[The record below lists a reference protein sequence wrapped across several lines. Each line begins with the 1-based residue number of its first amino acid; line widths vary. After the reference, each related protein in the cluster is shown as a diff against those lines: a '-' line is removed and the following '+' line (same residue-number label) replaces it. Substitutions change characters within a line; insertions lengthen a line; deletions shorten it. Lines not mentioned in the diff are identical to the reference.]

1 MELSFSKMHGCG
13 NDYIVVDGREFDLD
27 WSNIALKYCER
38 KFSVGA
44 DGLLVVKNSN
54 KAPVKMSMYN
64 PDGSEAQMC
73 GNGIRCFTK
82 YIIENEIVEYQQ
94 NGLLIE
100 TLAGVLTVYPHKN
113 SNGLIDTVNVSMGE
127 PLFSPDKLPV
137 SSALLSLPKIIDHKI
152 SVNDQEIQIS
162 CVSMGNP
169 HAVAFIE
176 DDVDNFPLDTLGPI
190 VENLDLFPERI
201 NFHIVNVLDKT
212 KIKARSW
219 ERGAGLTL
227 ACGTGACA
235 IQAISKDRGYTDNNI
250 DLYMPGGKLNMKWE
264 GKGQSVFME
273 GPAELVFDS
282 FLIVSQ

>member
-82 YIIENEIVEYQQ
+82 YIIENEIVEYQK

-235 IQAISKDRGYTDNNI
+235 IQAISKDRGFTDNNI

-264 GKGQSVFME
+264 GKWQSVFME

>member
-94 NGLLIE
+94 NGLFIE
-100 TLAGVLTVYPHKN
+100 NLAGVLTVYPHKN

-235 IQAISKDRGYTDNNI
+235 IQAISKDRGFTDNNI

>member
-13 NDYIVVDGREFDLD
+13 NDYIVVDGRELDLD

-94 NGLLIE
+94 NGLFIE
-100 TLAGVLTVYPHKN
+100 TLAGGLTVYPHKN

-235 IQAISKDRGYTDNNI
+235 IQAISKDRGFTDNNI

>member
-13 NDYIVVDGREFDLD
+13 NDYIVVDGRELDLD

-227 ACGTGACA
+227 A
-235 IQAISKDRGYTDNNI
+235 
-250 DLYMPGGKLNMKWE
+250 
-264 GKGQSVFME
+264 
-273 GPAELVFDS
+273 
-282 FLIVSQ
+282 

>member
-94 NGLLIE
+94 NGLFIE

-127 PLFSPDKLPV
+127 PLFSPDKLPA

-235 IQAISKDRGYTDNNI
+235 IQAISKDRGFTDNNN

-264 GKGQSVFME
+264 GMGASVFME

-282 FLIVSQ
+282 FLVVNL

>member
-13 NDYIVVDGREFDLD
+13 NDYIVVDGRELDLD
-27 WSNIALKYCER
+27 WSNIALKYFER

-44 DGLLVVKNSN
+44 NGLLVVKNST

-94 NGLLIE
+94 NGLFIE

-127 PLFSPDKLPV
+127 PLFSPDKLPA

-235 IQAISKDRGYTDNNI
+235 IQAISKDRGFTDNNI

>member
-201 NFHIVNVLDKT
+201 NFHIVNVLDKS

-235 IQAISKDRGYTDNNI
+235 IQAISKDRGFTDSNI

>member
-94 NGLLIE
+94 NGLFIE

-127 PLFSPDKLPV
+127 PLFSPDKLPA

-235 IQAISKDRGYTDNNI
+235 IQAISKDRGFTDNNI

>member
-82 YIIENEIVEYQQ
+82 YIIENEIVEYQK

-152 SVNDQEIQIS
+152 SVNDQDIQIS

-201 NFHIVNVLDKT
+201 NFHIVNVLDKS

-235 IQAISKDRGYTDNNI
+235 IQAISKDRGFTDSNI

>member
-94 NGLLIE
+94 NGLFIE

-127 PLFSPDKLPV
+127 PLFSPDKLPA

-235 IQAISKDRGYTDNNI
+235 IQAISKDRGFTDNNI

-264 GKGQSVFME
+264 GKGQSVFIE

>member
-82 YIIENEIVEYQQ
+82 YIIENEIVEYQK

-127 PLFSPDKLPV
+127 PLFSPDKLPA

-235 IQAISKDRGYTDNNI
+235 IQAISKDRGFTDNNI
-250 DLYMPGGKLNMKWE
+250 VLYMPGGKLNMKWE

>member
-13 NDYIVVDGREFDLD
+13 NDYIVVDGRELDLD

-235 IQAISKDRGYTDNNI
+235 IQAISKDRGFTDSNI

>member
-13 NDYIVVDGREFDLD
+13 NDYIVVDGRELDLD

-94 NGLLIE
+94 NGLFIE
-100 TLAGVLTVYPHKN
+100 TLAGILTVYPHKN
-113 SNGLIDTVNVSMGE
+113 SDGLIDTVNVSMGE
-127 PLFSPDKLPV
+127 PLFSPDRLPV
-137 SSALLSLPKIIDHKI
+137 SSSLLSVPKIIDHKI
-152 SVNDQEIQIS
+152 SVNEQEIKIS

-176 DDVDNFPLDTLGPI
+176 DDVDSFPLDTIGPI

-235 IQAISKDRGYTDNNI
+235 IQAISKDRGFTDNNI

-264 GKGQSVFME
+264 GMGASVFME

-282 FLIVSQ
+282 FLVVNL

>member
-82 YIIENEIVEYQQ
+82 YIIENEIVEYQK

-235 IQAISKDRGYTDNNI
+235 IQAISKDRGFTDNNI

>member
-82 YIIENEIVEYQQ
+82 YIIENEIVEYQK

-127 PLFSPDKLPV
+127 PLFSPDKLPA

-201 NFHIVNVLDKT
+201 NFHIVNVLEK
-212 KIKARSW
+212 
-219 ERGAGLTL
+219 
-227 ACGTGACA
+227 
-235 IQAISKDRGYTDNNI
+235 Q
-250 DLYMPGGKLNMKWE
+250 KLRQDHGNE
-264 GKGQSVFME
+264 
-273 GPAELVFDS
+273 ELD
-282 FLIVSQ
+282 

>member
-82 YIIENEIVEYQQ
+82 YIIENEIVEYQK

-127 PLFSPDKLPV
+127 PLFSPDKLPA

-235 IQAISKDRGYTDNNI
+235 IQAISKDRGFTDNNI

>member
-13 NDYIVVDGREFDLD
+13 NDYIVVDGRELDLD

-201 NFHIVNVLDKT
+201 NFHIVNVLDKS

-235 IQAISKDRGYTDNNI
+235 IQAISKDRGFTDNNI

>member
-13 NDYIVVDGREFDLD
+13 NDYIVVDGRELDLD

-94 NGLLIE
+94 NGLFIE

-235 IQAISKDRGYTDNNI
+235 IQAISKDRGFTDNNI

-264 GKGQSVFME
+264 GMGASVFME

-282 FLIVSQ
+282 FLVVNL

>member
-82 YIIENEIVEYQQ
+82 YIIENEIVEYQK

>member
-82 YIIENEIVEYQQ
+82 YIIENEIVEYQK

-235 IQAISKDRGYTDNNI
+235 IQAISKDRGFTDSNI

-273 GPAELVFDS
+273 GPAELVFSS
-282 FLIVSQ
+282 FLIISQ

>member
-13 NDYIVVDGREFDLD
+13 NDYIVVDGRELDLD

-94 NGLLIE
+94 NGLFIE

-127 PLFSPDKLPV
+127 PLFSPDKLPA

-235 IQAISKDRGYTDNNI
+235 IQAISKDRGFTDNNI

>member
-13 NDYIVVDGREFDLD
+13 NDYIVVDGRELDLD

-94 NGLLIE
+94 NGLFIE

-127 PLFSPDKLPV
+127 PLFSPDKLPA

-176 DDVDNFPLDTLGPI
+176 DDVDNFPLDTIGPI

-235 IQAISKDRGYTDNNI
+235 IQAISQDRGFTDNNI

>member
-13 NDYIVVDGREFDLD
+13 NDYIVVDGRELDLD

-82 YIIENEIVEYQQ
+82 YIIENERVEYQQ
-94 NGLLIE
+94 NGLFIE
-100 TLAGVLTVYPHKN
+100 TLEGVLTVYPHKN

-127 PLFSPDKLPV
+127 PLFSPDKLPA

-235 IQAISKDRGYTDNNI
+235 IQAISQDRGFTDNNI

>member
-13 NDYIVVDGREFDLD
+13 NDYIVVDGRELDLD

-82 YIIENEIVEYQQ
+82 YIIENEIVEYQK

-235 IQAISKDRGYTDNNI
+235 IQAISKDRGFTDNNI

>member
-13 NDYIVVDGREFDLD
+13 NDYIVVDGRELDLD

-82 YIIENEIVEYQQ
+82 YIIENEIVEYQK

-127 PLFSPDKLPV
+127 PLFSPDKLPA

-235 IQAISKDRGYTDNNI
+235 IQAISKDRGFTDNNI

>member
-94 NGLLIE
+94 NGLFIE

-235 IQAISKDRGYTDNNI
+235 IQAISKDRGFTDNNI

>member
-1 MELSFSKMHGCG
+1 
-13 NDYIVVDGREFDLD
+13 
-27 WSNIALKYCER
+27 
-38 KFSVGA
+38 
-44 DGLLVVKNSN
+44 
-54 KAPVKMSMYN
+54 MSMYN

-94 NGLLIE
+94 NGLFIE

-127 PLFSPDKLPV
+127 PLFSPDKLPA

-176 DDVDNFPLDTLGPI
+176 DDVDNFPLDTLGP
-190 VENLDLFPERI
+190 V
-201 NFHIVNVLDKT
+201 
-212 KIKARSW
+212 S
-219 ERGAGLTL
+219 
-227 ACGTGACA
+227 
-235 IQAISKDRGYTDNNI
+235 YTH
-250 DLYMPGGKLNMKWE
+250 LRAHE
-264 GKGQSVFME
+264 T
-273 GPAELVFDS
+273 
-282 FLIVSQ
+282 

>member
-1 MELSFSKMHGCG
+1 M
-13 NDYIVVDGREFDLD
+13 
-27 WSNIALKYCER
+27 
-38 KFSVGA
+38 
-44 DGLLVVKNSN
+44 
-54 KAPVKMSMYN
+54 
-64 PDGSEAQMC
+64 
-73 GNGIRCFTK
+73 
-82 YIIENEIVEYQQ
+82 
-94 NGLLIE
+94 
-100 TLAGVLTVYPHKN
+100 YPHKN

-127 PLFSPDKLPV
+127 PLFSPDKLPA

-235 IQAISKDRGYTDNNI
+235 IQAISKDRGFTDNNI
-250 DLYMPGGKLNMKWE
+250 ELYMPGGKLNMKWE

>member
-82 YIIENEIVEYQQ
+82 YIIENEIVEYQK

-201 NFHIVNVLDKT
+201 NFHIVNVLDKS

-235 IQAISKDRGYTDNNI
+235 IQAISKDRGFTDSNI

-282 FLIVSQ
+282 FLIVS

>member
-13 NDYIVVDGREFDLD
+13 NDYIVVDGRELDLD

-94 NGLLIE
+94 NGLFIE

-127 PLFSPDKLPV
+127 PLFSPDKLPA

-190 VENLDLFPERI
+190 VENFDLFPERI

-235 IQAISKDRGYTDNNI
+235 IQAISKDRGFTDNNI

>member
-13 NDYIVVDGREFDLD
+13 NDYIVVDGRELDLD

-94 NGLLIE
+94 NGLFIE

-127 PLFSPDKLPV
+127 PLFSPDKLPA

-152 SVNDQEIQIS
+152 SVNDQDIQIS

-235 IQAISKDRGYTDNNI
+235 IQAISKDRGFTDNNI

>member
-13 NDYIVVDGREFDLD
+13 NDYIVVDGRELDLD

-235 IQAISKDRGYTDNNI
+235 IQAISKDRGFTDSNI

-273 GPAELVFDS
+273 GPAELVFSS
-282 FLIVSQ
+282 FLIISQ

>member
-13 NDYIVVDGREFDLD
+13 NDFIVVDGRELDLD

-94 NGLLIE
+94 NGLFIE

-127 PLFSPDKLPV
+127 PLFSPDKLPA

-235 IQAISKDRGYTDNNI
+235 IQAISKDRGFTDNNI

-264 GKGQSVFME
+264 GMGASVFME

-282 FLIVSQ
+282 FLVVNL

>member
-13 NDYIVVDGREFDLD
+13 NDYIVVDGRELDLD

-82 YIIENEIVEYQQ
+82 YIIENEIVEYQK

-235 IQAISKDRGYTDNNI
+235 IQAISKDRGFTDNNI

-264 GKGQSVFME
+264 GMGASVFME

-282 FLIVSQ
+282 FLVVNL

>member
-1 MELSFSKMHGCG
+1 MKISFSKMHGCG
-13 NDYIVVDGREFDLD
+13 NDYIVVDGRDLD
-27 WSNIALKYCER
+27 LNWPNIALKYCER

-44 DGLLVVKNSN
+44 DGLLVVKSSE

-82 YIIENEIVEYQQ
+82 YIIENEIVEYQK

-176 DDVDNFPLDTLGPI
+176 DDVDNFPLDTIGPI

-235 IQAISKDRGYTDNNI
+235 IQAISQDRGFTDNNI
-250 DLYMPGGKLNMKWE
+250 DLYMPGGKLNMIWE

-282 FLIVSQ
+282 FLIVS

>member
-82 YIIENEIVEYQQ
+82 YIIENEIVEYQK

-137 SSALLSLPKIIDHKI
+137 SSALLSLSKIIDHKI
-152 SVNDQEIQIS
+152 SVNDQDIQIS

-201 NFHIVNVLDKT
+201 NFHIVNVLDKS

-235 IQAISKDRGYTDNNI
+235 IQAISKDRGFTDSNI

>member
-13 NDYIVVDGREFDLD
+13 NDYIVVDGRELDLD

-94 NGLLIE
+94 DGLLIE

-127 PLFSPDKLPV
+127 PLFSPDKLPA

-235 IQAISKDRGYTDNNI
+235 IQAISKDRGFTDNNI